1 MGAVYRAT
9 DTQLGREVAL
19 KILPAQFVRGRQ
31 RLGRFQREA
40 EVLASLNH
48 PHISMIHGLEEE
60 GEVRALVLELVE
72 GPTLAERIDEGPIP
86 VEEALGIALEIAQAL
101 EAAHEK
107 GIIHRDLKP
116 SNVKITPEG
125 TVKVLDFGLAKA
137 LENEVEK
144 QELANSPTL
153 TLEATREGIVLGTA
167 AYVSPE
173 QARGRE
179 VDKRTDIWS
188 FGLVLFEMLTGKRMY
203 AGKSSNET
211 LAAVI
216 HQEPS
221 LEELPQDTPWK
232 IRELLERCLRMDS
245 RMRLR
250 DIGDARIAIEECLAG
265 GPPTSEQSLVVP
277 VATPLWRRAVPWMAV
292 PLMAMLAWWVQAD
305 TPVPQKPM
313 SRWELPA
320 ESGERVFSGY
330 RHALTLSPDGTRL
343 AFVSENRAAAQG
355 SRLRIY
361 LRQLDQ
367 WGAQP
372 LQSDRN
378 LGQPFFSPDGRWLG
392 FWSLGEE
399 GAIPKLKK
407 IPLEE
412 GSPTTICDC
421 QVPFGASWGSD
432 GTIVFACVSDDTLWR
447 VSASGGEPEQ
457 FTKLDKENN
466 EVSHRLPHM
475 LPGGKSVLFTVLRH
489 IIYPVAWKRAQIA
502 VQSLKTGER
511 KTLIEEGSDAR
522 YVPTGHLVFAREGT
536 LMALPFDLASLT
548 VTGRPVPVLERVT
561 HSVDTPS
568 GNGQTGAAQFSVSA
582 SGALAYVGGP
592 LFPKRQKGLVWVYRD
607 GTVEPIDIEPGD
619 YQGVRL
625 SPDEL
630 KVALINRTDRGNIW
644 IYDLERATFSPQTFE
659 ETDAW
664 RWPAWTPDG
673 KGLALSSDRKG
684 PVNLFLKR
692 LDGDSE
698 SDHLFPSQLRQD
710 LGSFSPD
717 GSEIV
722 FTQLKP
728 ETTSL
733 DFDIWIGSLQS
744 GLAKPLLESRF
755 DEKWPVFSPNGH
767 WLAYGS
773 NESGTNQVYVRS
785 YPGLGGKQQISI
797 AGGVSPTWSGDG
809 SELFYV
815 SSTSR
820 DEEWISRMNVV
831 EITVEEGRL
840 TPGKP
845 FALFEGRYEGTNPAR
860 AYDVTGDGQRF
871 LMVPRESPDEWQA
884 RFDRYL
890 ANKVSIVLNWAEELK
905 RLAPTEN

>member
-1 MGAVYRAT
+1 MIGQNISHYTITAKLGEGGMGAVYRAI
-9 DTQLGREVAL
+9 DTRLGREVAL
-19 KILPAQFVRGRQ
+19 KILPEKFVRDRQ
-31 RLGRFQREA
+31 RMGRFQREA

-72 GPTLAERIDEGPIP
+72 GPTLAERIAEGPIP

-116 SNVKITPEG
+116 SNVKIAPEG
-125 TVKVLDFGLAKA
+125 AVKILDFGLAKA
-137 LENEVEK
+137 LETEVEK

-153 TLEATREGIVLGTA
+153 TMEATREGIVLGTA
-167 AYVSPE
+167 AYMSPE

-203 AGKSSNET
+203 AGKSFNET

-232 IRELLERCLRMDS
+232 IRELVERCLRKDS

-250 DIGDARIAIEECLAG
+250 DMGDARIAIEECLAG

-292 PLMAMLAWWVQAD
+292 LLMAMLAWWVRAD

-330 RHALTLSPDGTRL
+330 RHAVSLSPDGTRL
-343 AFVSENRAAAQG
+343 AFVSKNRAAAQG
-355 SRLRIY
+355 SRGRIY

-392 FWSLGEE
+392 FWSLEQE

-407 IPLEE
+407 IPLEG

-421 QVPFGASWGSD
+421 KVPFGASWGSD
-432 GTIVFACVSDDTLWR
+432 GTIVFACVSADTLWR

-457 FTKLDKENN
+457 ITKLDKENN

-489 IIYPVAWKRAQIA
+489 VIYPVAWKRAQIA
-502 VQSLKTGER
+502 VQSLETGER
-511 KTLIEEGSDAR
+511 QTVIEGGSDAR

-536 LMALPFDLASLT
+536 LMAVPFDLASLT
-548 VTGRPVPVLERVT
+548 VTGRPVPVLEHVT

-568 GNGQTGAAQFSVSA
+568 ANDQTGAAQFAFSA
-582 SGALAYVGGP
+582 SGTLAYLRGP
-592 LFPKRQKGLVWVYRD
+592 LFPKPRGHLVWVDRK
-607 GTVEPIDIEPGD
+607 GTVEPIDLKPGP
-619 YQGVRL
+619 YGAVRL
-625 SPDEL
+625 SPDQL
-630 KVALINRTDRGNIW
+630 QVAVINLADRGNIW
-644 IYDLERATFSPQTFE
+644 IYDLKRGTFSPQTFE
-659 ETDAW
+659 ETDVW
-664 RWPAWTPDG
+664 RWPAWTPNG
-673 KGLALSSDRKG
+673 TGLALSSDRTG

-692 LDGDSE
+692 LGRDSE
-698 SDHLFPSQLRQD
+698 TKHLFPSQLRQD

-717 GSEIV
+717 GTEIV

-733 DFDIWIGSLQS
+733 DFDIWVGSLES
-744 GLAKPLLESRF
+744 GSAKPFLDSRF
-755 DEKWPVFSPNGH
+755 NETWPVFSPNGN

-773 NESGTNQVYVRS
+773 NESGKRQIYVKP
-785 YPGLGGKQQISI
+785 YPGPGREEPIST

-809 SELFYV
+809 GELFYR
-815 SSTSR
+815 S
-820 DEEWISRMNVV
+820 W
-831 EITVEEGRL
+831 
-840 TPGKP
+840 
-845 FALFEGRYEGTNPAR
+845 
-860 AYDVTGDGQRF
+860 VTTQ
-871 LMVPRESPDEWQA
+871 V
-884 RFDRYL
+884 
-890 ANKVSIVLNWAEELK
+890 
-905 RLAPTEN
+905 APP